1 MQQTRFDEILGGF
14 SRVRIAV
21 VGDLFLDRIFY
32 INRDWDEISVE
43 TGLAAYQVCRR
54 SCVPG
59 AAGVI
64 TNNLC
69 SLRAGPRWGV
79 GITGNDGEAFDLCK
93 ALENTGCSTRYMV
106 AQEGRFTPTYTK
118 VFFERPDGLEE
129 THRID
134 TKNRSRMAPENED
147 RVIANLLELEKQ
159 VDAFVCL
166 EQLADGDCGVFTDRV
181 IETLRQI
188 SLRGKARVVVDS
200 RFHIAKF
207 RDMIVKCNDN
217 EILRAAGI
225 VAELDGPFDRER
237 VARVEK
243 AMRSLQQNPKFPM
256 FVSCGA
262 DGIRVLENDRIC
274 TVPACRVEGPVD
286 ICGAGDSALTG
297 IACALCAG
305 ATLSEAAL
313 LGNLVASIIVQQ
325 IGVTGTATPEQLR
338 ARFAEYQQQRSK

>member
-1 MQQTRFDEILGGF
+1 MEQTRFEEILNGF
-14 SRVRIAV
+14 SKVRIAV

-43 TGLAAYQVCRR
+43 TGLVAYQVCRR

-64 TNNLC
+64 TNNLY
-69 SLRAGPRWGV
+69 SLRTGPHWGV
-79 GITGNDGEAFDLCK
+79 GVTGNDGEAFDLRK
-93 ALENTGCSTRYMV
+93 GLEETGCSTQYMV
-106 AQEGRFTPTYTK
+106 AEEGRFTPTYTK
-118 VFFERPDGLEE
+118 VFFDRPAGMEE

-134 TKNRSRMAPENED
+134 SKNRTRMSPENEEK
-147 RVIANLLELEKQ
+147 VIANLLELEKR

-188 SLRGKARVVVDS
+188 SLRGKARVLVDS
-200 RFHIAKF
+200 RFHISKF
-207 RDMIVKCNDN
+207 KDMIVKCNDN
-217 EILRAAGI
+217 EALRAAGI
-225 VAELDGPFDRER
+225 EAEFDGAFNQER
-237 VARVEK
+237 VAKVEK
-243 AMRSLQQNPKFPM
+243 AMRKLQQNPKIPM
-256 FVSCGA
+256 FISCGT
-262 DGIRVLENDRIC
+262 DGIRVLENDEIR
-274 TVPACRVEGPVD
+274 TVPAYHVEGPVD

-313 LGNLVASIIVQQ
+313 FGNLVASIIVQQ

-338 ARFAEYQQQRSK
+338 ARFDEYQQQRRR